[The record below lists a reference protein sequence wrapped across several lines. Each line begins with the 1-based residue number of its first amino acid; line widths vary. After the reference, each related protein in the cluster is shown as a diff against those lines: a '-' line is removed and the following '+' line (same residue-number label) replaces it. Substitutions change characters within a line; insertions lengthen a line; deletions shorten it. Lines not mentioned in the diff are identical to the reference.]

1 MPRREAL
8 AMTRAPDTGGKRT
21 VTRRAALR
29 TAAGTVAAG
38 VAGAAAT
45 GTAAAQ
51 DGVDYGGWF
60 GSDTGG
66 ETGNFDGTVDRTGQ
80 DSVTV
85 EVGSEGNGGPYAF
98 GPAAVRVDPGTT
110 ITFEWVS
117 DTHNILIEEQPS
129 DADWSGAQNIENS
142 GFSHEHTFET
152 EGIYKYYCQ
161 PHLALG
167 MKGAI
172 VVGGGG
178 GGGGGG
184 GSGGGGG
191 GGVPAEYGNWFGS
204 QTGAET
210 QNFDGTVDRTG
221 QDSVTVEVGSEGNGG
236 PYAFGPAA
244 VRVDP
249 GTTITFEWV
258 SDTHNILIEE
268 QPSDADWSG
277 AQNIENSGFSH
288 EHTFE
293 TEGVYKYYCQPHLAL
308 GMKGAIVVGPKPSAG
323 GGGGG
328 GETTAAGGES
338 GGEGGGTSP
347 VLSLAFRLIGGT
359 VAVALALVLG
369 VTAWVFV
376 NYDQFTTGGGTA
388 AEPTPAERTSEESVF
403 EAGIVRTLGHD
414 DFDPYGTATLIV
426 IYVGIISLLWVFM
439 YFVEFLGGGPTV
451 IG

>member
-1 MPRREAL
+1 
-8 AMTRAPDTGGKRT
+8 MTRDSDAGDTRM
-21 VTRRAALR
+21 VTRRTALR
-29 TAAGTVAAG
+29 TAAGSVAAG
-38 VAGAAAT
+38 VAAGTAS
-45 GTAAAQ
+45 TAAAQ
-51 DGVDYGGWF
+51 GGVDYGGWF
-60 GSDTGG
+60 GASTGG

-85 EVGSEGNGGPYAF
+85 EVGVEANGGSYGF

-110 ITFEWVS
+110 VTFEWVS
-117 DTHNILIEEQPS
+117 DTHNVLIEEQPS
-129 DADWSGAQNIENS
+129 GAGWSGVQNIENT

-178 GGGGGG
+178 GGSGG
-184 GSGGGGG
+184 GGGGG
-191 GGVPAEYGNWFGS
+191 GGVPADYGNWFGS
-204 QTGAET
+204 ETGAET
-210 QNFDGTVDRTG
+210 GNFDGTVDRTG
-221 QDSVTVEVGSEGNGG
+221 QDSVTVEVGVEANGG
-236 PYAFGPAA
+236 PYGFGPAA

-249 GTTITFEWV
+249 GTTVTFEWV
-258 SDTHNILIEE
+258 SDTHNVLIEE
-268 QPSDADWSG
+268 QPSDAGWSG
-277 AQNIENSGFSH
+277 HETIENSGFTY

-308 GMKGAIVVGPKPSAG
+308 GMKGAIVVGAAPSGGG

-328 GETTAAGGES
+328 GESTPAGGS
-338 GGEGGGTSP
+338 GGGGGASP
-347 VLSLAFRLIGGT
+347 TLSLAFRLVGGAVAAAL
-359 VAVALALVLG
+359 VAVLG
-369 VTAWVFV
+369 LTAWVFV
-376 NYDQFTTGGGTA
+376 NYDQFTTGGGTT
-388 AEPTPAERTSEESVF
+388 AEQAPAERTPEVSVF
-403 EAGIVRTLGHD
+403 ESGIVRQLGHD